1 MAKKVREESIPLINY
16 VEDVKEEEVSG
27 DQDVQRCFCS
37 DKQFING
44 IGVTILTG
52 DYLAPLI
59 LAEVPLAPFNEG
71 IVQRYIADGFQR
83 TTALMEI
90 RYGNHKF
97 TGNFEG
103 NEIEYQTKVV
113 GDDGKCLKDEDGHF
127 VWEKKIFNIK
137 NKTYDDFPKELQKKF
152 DNYQLRIAQW
162 KMLVNW

>member
-71 IVQRYIADGFQR
+71 IVQRYIADGFQ
-83 TTALMEI
+83 
-90 RYGNHKF
+90 
-97 TGNFEG
+97 
-103 NEIEYQTKVV
+103 
-113 GDDGKCLKDEDGHF
+113 
-127 VWEKKIFNIK
+127 
-137 NKTYDDFPKELQKKF
+137 
-152 DNYQLRIAQW
+152 
-162 KMLVNW
+162 